1 MKLIDLSQ
9 PVYHESPN
17 CPAHP
22 AVCCEVAADHPT
34 DGWRLEKL
42 VFASHTGS
50 HLDAPLHKL
59 AQGQSIDRYPL
70 ETFVGPAYVADLRES
85 EAALP
90 ITGEHLASKL
100 PAAQSGVLA
109 GAVVLIATGWGAKR
123 AKTDEWLYHSP
134 KLTADGARW
143 LVERGVRGVG
153 IDHYSIGGAAEPDN
167 SDSHSALLGAGVWI
181 LEELR
186 FPDEVFTLPQPVQLW
201 CLPIHLKGHS
211 GAPCR
216 PVLLVS

>member
-17 CPAHP
+17 CPGHP
-22 AVCCEVAADHPT
+22 AVRCEVVADHPT
-34 DGWRLEKL
+34 DGWRMEKL

-59 AQGQSIDRYPL
+59 PSGMSIDRYAIDS
-70 ETFVGPAYVADLRES
+70 FVGTAYVADLRGS
-85 EAALP
+85 EPARP
-90 ITGEHLASKL
+90 ITADVLAEKL
-100 PAAQSGVLA
+100 PPAIQESLKAAAVL
-109 GAVVLIATGWGAKR
+109 LATGWGAKR

-134 KLTADGARW
+134 RLTADGARW

-153 IDHYSIGGAAEPDN
+153 IDHFSVAGAAEPET
-167 SDSHSALLGAGVWI
+167 SEVHSALLSAGIWI

-216 PVLLVS
+216 PVLAAP

>member
-17 CPAHP
+17 CPVHP
-22 AVCCEVAADHPT
+22 AVGCEVVADHPT

-50 HLDAPLHKL
+50 HVDAPLHKL
-59 AQGQSIDRYPL
+59 PRGLSIDRYPL
-70 ETFVGPAYVADLRES
+70 ETFVGPAHVADLRGS
-85 EAALP
+85 EAGLP
-90 ITGEHLASKL
+90 ITAELLASKL
-100 PAAQSGVLA
+100 PEELTGTAVL
-109 GAVVLIATGWGAKR
+109 LATGWGAKR
-123 AKTDEWLYHSP
+123 ARSDEWHYHSP
-134 KLTADGARW
+134 RLTADGARW

-167 SDSHSALLGAGVWI
+167 SDTHSVILEAGVWI

-186 FPDEVFTLPQPVQLW
+186 FPDEVFTLPRPVQLW
-201 CLPIHLKGHS
+201 CLPIHLKGQS

-216 PVLLVS
+216 PVLLVP